1 MYGKADYIAFET
13 DKEWLLVKRRKL
25 IDLINSKV
33 TDAAVKNTKELYT
46 YYQRYGKKDIIVK
59 VLTKDLAEIAS
70 KTISK

>member
-33 TDAAVKNTKELYT
+33 TDTAVKNTKGLYT

-70 KTISK
+70 KTINK

>member
-33 TDAAVKNTKELYT
+33 TDTVVKNTKELYT

-70 KTISK
+70 KTINK